1 MDHPRSGGLGVKLLA
16 IETSTPGSSVAVIED
31 RRTLAAAS
39 RIDRLGHAGF
49 LVPAIDFCFDQVG
62 WSPVDL
68 DAVVVDIGPGL
79 YTGIR
84 VGVATAQGLAAAFG
98 IPIIP
103 AVSVDAIALEAKT
116 GHRMIWAVV
125 DARRGEMAVAR
136 YRPVPGGVVRESPTE
151 LMEHEE
157 LKAAL
162 ESTRED
168 NLVVGDVAE
177 LPDGFFLGMHHV
189 KTGRPRYP
197 YAVALAEIGA
207 GKYERDEYP
216 PPDDIRPL
224 YMREPDVTINWEKL
238 RQEGPW
244 RAQ

>member
-1 MDHPRSGGLGVKLLA
+1 VKILA
-16 IETSTPGSSVAVIED
+16 IETTTPGSSVAVVED

-39 RIDRLGHAGF
+39 RIDRVGHAGF

-68 DAVVVDIGPGL
+68 DAVVVDVGPGL

-84 VGVATAQGLAAAFG
+84 VGLATAQGLAAAFG

-103 AVSVDAIALEAKT
+103 VVSVDALALEAKT
-116 GHRMIWAVV
+116 GHRMIWAIV
-125 DARRGEMAVAR
+125 DARRGEFAVAR
-136 YRPVPGGVVRESPTE
+136 YRPVPGGVVRDSVTE
-151 LMEHEE
+151 LMEPDE
-157 LKAAL
+157 LRAAL
-162 ESTRED
+162 ESTGD
-168 NLVVGDVAE
+168 GNLVVGDLAE

-189 KTGRPRYP
+189 KTGKPRYP

-207 GKYERDEYP
+207 GKFERGDYPTPDE
-216 PPDDIRPL
+216 IRPV

-244 RAQ
+244 GSP

>member
-1 MDHPRSGGLGVKLLA
+1 MKLLG
-16 IETSTPGSSVAVIED
+16 IETSTPGSSVAVVED

-39 RIDRLGHAGF
+39 RIDRVGHAGF

-62 WSPVDL
+62 WSPIDL

-84 VGVATAQGLAAAFG
+84 VGLATAQGLAAAFG

-103 AVSVDAIALEAKT
+103 VVSLDALALEAKT
-116 GHRMIWAVV
+116 GHRTIWTVI
-125 DARRGEMAVAR
+125 DARRGQFAVAR
-136 YRPVPGGVVRESPTE
+136 YRPVPGGVVKESSPE
-151 LMEHEE
+151 LMEPEE
-157 LKAAL
+157 LKASIEASA
-162 ESTRED
+162 ESS
-168 NLVVGDVAE
+168 LVVGEVE
-177 LPDGFFLGMHHV
+177 QLPEGLFRGIRHV

-216 PPDDIRPL
+216 PADDIRPMYL
-224 YMREPDVTINWEKL
+224 REPDVTINWEKI
-238 RQEGPW
+238 RREGPW
-244 RAQ
+244 GQ

>member
-1 MDHPRSGGLGVKLLA
+1 MKLLA
-16 IETSTPGSSVAVIED
+16 IETSTPGSSVAVVEN
-31 RRTLAAAS
+31 RSTLAAAS
-39 RIDRLGHAGF
+39 RIDRVGHAGF

-84 VGVATAQGLAAAFG
+84 VGLATAQGLAAAFG

-103 AVSVDAIALEAKT
+103 AISVDALALEAKT
-116 GHRMIWAVV
+116 GHRMIWTVV
-125 DARRGEMAVAR
+125 DARRGEFAVAR
-136 YRPVPGGVVRESPTE
+136 YRPVPGGVVKESTVE
-151 LMEHEE
+151 LMSPDE

-162 ESTRED
+162 QSTAD
-168 NLVVGDVAE
+168 DSLVVGDVSE
-177 LPDGFFLGMHHV
+177 LPEGFFRGMHHV

-216 PPDDIRPL
+216 PPDDIRPM
-224 YMREPDVTINWEKL
+224 YMREPDVTINWEKF
-238 RQEGPW
+238 REEGPW
-244 RAQ
+244 AS

>member
-1 MDHPRSGGLGVKLLA
+1 MKLLA
-16 IETSTPGSSVAVIED
+16 IETSTPGSSVAVVED

-39 RIDRLGHAGF
+39 RIDRMGHAGF

-68 DAVVVDIGPGL
+68 DAIVVDVGPGL

-84 VGVATAQGLAAAFG
+84 VGLATAQGLAAAFG

-103 AVSVDAIALEAKT
+103 AVSVDALALEAKT

-125 DARRGEMAVAR
+125 DARRGEFAVAR

-151 LMEHEE
+151 LMSPEV
-157 LKAAL
+157 LRAAL
-162 ESTRED
+162 ESTGED
-168 NLVVGDVAE
+168 NLLVGDAGE
-177 LPDGFFLGMHHV
+177 LPEGFLLGMHHV
-189 KTGRPRYP
+189 KVGRPRYP

-207 GKYERDEYP
+207 GKYDRDDYP
-216 PPDDIRPL
+216 SPDDIRPV
-224 YMREPDVTINWEKL
+224 YMREPDVNINWEKL

-244 RAQ
+244 GPR

>member
-1 MDHPRSGGLGVKLLA
+1 MKLLA
-16 IETSTPGSSVAVIED
+16 IETSTPGSSVAVVED

-39 RIDRLGHAGF
+39 RIDRVGHATF

-62 WSPVDL
+62 WSPEDL
-68 DAVVVDIGPGL
+68 DAVVVDVGPGL

-84 VGVATAQGLAAAFG
+84 VGLATAQGLAAAFG

-103 AVSVDAIALEAKT
+103 VVSVDALALEAKT
-116 GHRMIWAVV
+116 GHRMVWAVV
-125 DARRGEMAVAR
+125 DARRGEFAVAR

-151 LMEHEE
+151 LMSPDV

-168 NLVVGDVAE
+168 NLVVGDASE
-177 LPDGFFLGMHHV
+177 LPEGFFLGMHHV
-189 KTGRPRYP
+189 KVGRPRYP
-197 YAVALAEIGA
+197 YAVALGEIGA
-207 GKYERDEYP
+207 GKYERDDYP
-216 PPDDIRPL
+216 PPDDIRPM

-238 RQEGPW
+238 RKEGPW
-244 RAQ
+244 GSS